1 MKKQHRTKSQAVSL
15 QFLKSP
21 NIQQGAEILI
31 AKRNELQNDILKEM
45 NSEGVYEPPKTISF
59 ISPSKTERIPQEEY
73 DQLVE
78 PYREAMTRLEVR
90 MNGLNE
96 DYRKK
101 YRDYPIHNIQA
112 RIKSRKS
119 IEKKLASKNLPIT
132 AYTAK
137 DNLTDIAGI
146 RVICYFV
153 EDIFSILSLVKAQT
167 DLLILKESDY
177 IHYPKESGYK
187 SYHMVLGIPV
197 YRLEGM
203 QYYPVEIQF
212 RTLAMDLWAS
222 MEHRICYKGETPD
235 ETADAFLNY
244 SIELS
249 EMERRMKH
257 LLNEI
262 RKDNPQEPI
271 Q

>member
-1 MKKQHRTKSQAVSL
+1 M
-15 QFLKSP
+15 
-21 NIQQGAEILI
+21 
-31 AKRNELQNDILKEM
+31 LKEV
-45 NSEGVYEPPKTISF
+45 NNENIYESAKTLTF
-59 ISPSKTERIPQEEY
+59 IAPAKTERIPQEEY

-119 IEKKLASKNLPIT
+119 IEKKLASKNLPVT

-153 EDIFSILSLVKAQT
+153 EDIFSILSLVKTQT

-177 IHYPKESGYK
+177 IHYPKESGIKATIWY
-187 SYHMVLGIPV
+187 
-197 YRLEGM
+197 
-203 QYYPVEIQF
+203 
-212 RTLAMDLWAS
+212 WAS
-222 MEHRICYKGETPD
+222 LYTV
-235 ETADAFLNY
+235 
-244 SIELS
+244 
-249 EMERRMKH
+249 
-257 LLNEI
+257 
-262 RKDNPQEPI
+262 
-271 Q
+271 

>member
-1 MKKQHRTKSQAVSL
+1 M
-15 QFLKSP
+15 
-21 NIQQGAEILI
+21 I
-31 AKRNELQNDILKEM
+31 ARKNDYPSELLKEM
-45 NSEGVYEPPKTISF
+45 NTERIYESTRSLAF
-59 ISPSKTERIPQEEY
+59 VAASAKTERISQEEY

-119 IEKKLASKNLPIT
+119 IEKKLAFRELPIT
-132 AYTAK
+132 AYAAK

-177 IHYPKESGYK
+177 IHYPKSSGYK
-187 SYHMVLGIPV
+187 SYHMVLGVPV
-197 YRLEGM
+197 YRIEGM

-222 MEHRICYKGETPD
+222 MEHRICYKGETTD
-235 ETADAFLNY
+235 ETTEASA
-244 SIELS
+244 ELS

-257 LLNEI
+257 LLDEA
-262 RKDNPQEPI
+262 RRDNPQEPM

>member
-1 MKKQHRTKSQAVSL
+1 MLSYEYD
-15 QFLKSP
+15 P
-21 NIQQGAEILI
+21 NGYAAYAAQLA
-31 AKRNELQNDILKEM
+31 NEH
-45 NSEGVYEPPKTISF
+45 
-59 ISPSKTERIPQEEY
+59 IPQEEY

-112 RIKSRKS
+112 RIKSKKS
-119 IEKKLASKNLPIT
+119 IEYKLAARKLPIN
-132 AYTAK
+132 AFAAK
-137 DNLTDIAGI
+137 DSLTDIAGI
-146 RVICYFV
+146 RVICYFTD
-153 EDIFSILSLVKAQT
+153 DIYTILALIKHQT
-167 DLLILKESDY
+167 DLLIIKENDY
-177 IHYPKESGYK
+177 ISTPKSSGYK

-197 YRLEGM
+197 YRIEGM
-203 QYYPVEIQF
+203 QYYPVEIQL

-235 ETADAFLNY
+235 ETIEVFKHY
-244 SIELS
+244 SDELS
-249 EMERRMKH
+249 LMEQHMKQH
-257 LLNEI
+257 LDEI
-262 RKDNPQEPI
+262 RRNNPQDPM

>member
-1 MKKQHRTKSQAVSL
+1 MTGYEND
-15 QFLKSP
+15 P
-21 NIQQGAEILI
+21 NGYAAYVAQKA
-31 AKRNELQNDILKEM
+31 N
-45 NSEGVYEPPKTISF
+45 
-59 ISPSKTERIPQEEY
+59 ERIPQEEY

-112 RIKSRKS
+112 RIKSKKS
-119 IEKKLASKNLPIT
+119 IEHKLAARKLPLT
-132 AYTAK
+132 AFAAK
-137 DNLTDIAGI
+137 DSLTDIAGI
-146 RVICYFV
+146 RVICYFTDDV
-153 EDIFSILSLVKAQT
+153 YHILAAIKSQT
-167 DLLILKESDY
+167 DLMIIKESDY
-177 IHYPKESGYK
+177 ITYPKSSGYK

-197 YRLEGM
+197 YRIEGM
-203 QYYPVEIQF
+203 QYYPVEIQL

-222 MEHRICYKGETPD
+222 MEHRICYKGDIPD
-235 ETADAFLNY
+235 ETTNAFIRY
-244 SIELS
+244 SNELS

-257 LLNEI
+257 HLDEI
-262 RKDNPQEPI
+262 RRDNPQEPM

>member
-1 MKKQHRTKSQAVSL
+1 M
-15 QFLKSP
+15 
-21 NIQQGAEILI
+21 I
-31 AKRNELQNDILKEM
+31 ARKNDYPSELLKEM
-45 NSEGVYEPPKTISF
+45 NTERIYESTRSLAF
-59 ISPSKTERIPQEEY
+59 VAASAKTERISQEEY

-119 IEKKLASKNLPIT
+119 IEKKLAFRELPIT
-132 AYTAK
+132 AYAAK

-153 EDIFSILSLVKAQT
+153 EDIFSILSLVRTQT

-177 IHYPKESGYK
+177 IHYPKSSGYK
-187 SYHMVLGIPV
+187 SYHMVIGVPV
-197 YRLEGM
+197 YRIEGM

-222 MEHRICYKGETPD
+222 MEHRICYKGETTD
-235 ETADAFLNY
+235 ETTEAFQNY
-244 SIELS
+244 SAELS

-257 LLNEI
+257 LLDEA
-262 RKDNPQEPI
+262 RRDNPQEPM